1 MKLAL
6 FSDNMDK
13 SSELNNNDKQSD
25 HLLMMV
31 AYDKWVKILNEVC
44 NKGIFEIRFTDV
56 FYRIRII

>member
-6 FSDNMDK
+6 FSDNMDN